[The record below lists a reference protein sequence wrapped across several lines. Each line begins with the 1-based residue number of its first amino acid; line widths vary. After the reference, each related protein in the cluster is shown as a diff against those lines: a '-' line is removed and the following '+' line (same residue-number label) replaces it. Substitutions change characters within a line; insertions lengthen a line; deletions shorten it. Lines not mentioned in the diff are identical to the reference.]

1 MDIKFWILV
10 LVFLLKKHNFE
21 YKPHTKGRGC
31 RAELSGQQ
39 MLPTVIAIGP
49 LYLYIGL
56 PS

>member
-1 MDIKFWILV
+1 MGIKFWILV